1 MTIKGIFE
9 LFIGIAM
16 FLFGMSLM
24 GDGLKQ
30 VAGNKLEVILYKL
43 TGSPIKGMLFGTGIT
58 TVIQSS
64 SATSVMVVGF
74 VNSGVMRLRQ
84 AIPVVLGAILGT
96 SITGWV
102 ICLSSLDGASGW
114 VAIFSSTSLTCITA
128 VAGAILRLF
137 TKSRTKKHVGDILL
151 GFSVL
156 MLGMS
161 TMSGAMSPLKD
172 DPTFVNILT
181 KFSNPF
187 IGILVG
193 ICFTCVLQSA
203 SAAVG
208 ILQVLTITGTISFE
222 ISLPLIMGISI
233 GAAVPVLLSAV
244 GATRDGK
251 RTALSYLI
259 SNVCGVILFA
269 IIFYGLSV
277 FIDYPFM
284 GTIMT
289 TVTVAAMNTL
299 YRLVVILALMPLYKQ
314 IEAISGWLVR
324 ADEQKDDIFNLVPLE
339 DRFISHPT
347 LALEQ
352 SRKAVGDMADRSRD
366 NFFRSLDLL
375 ESYTPKDYTYI
386 KNQESAVDR
395 YEDVLGTYLLKV
407 NAGELDAD
415 SNKLLSTFLHTIADF
430 ERISDHAMNLAES
443 AKELFE
449 KENPLSIDARNEL
462 KVLQNAVSE
471 VVNIAFDAFLH
482 NDLSL
487 AARVEPLEDVIDVL
501 CDQMKLYHV
510 ERMRQG
516 RCSFDTGFIFNDLIT
531 NYERVAD
538 HCSNIA
544 AAMIE
549 IDSDS
554 FDTHAYLRTLKR
566 LKLES
571 FEIYYD
577 EYAEKYSLDN
587 IIDAKSLPTYE

>member
-1 MTIKGIFE
+1 MGIKGIFE

-30 VAGNKLEVILYKL
+30 VAGNKLEVVLYRL
-43 TGSPIKGMLFGTGIT
+43 TGSPMKGLLFGTGIT

-74 VNSGVMRLRQ
+74 VNSGMMRLRQ

-102 ICLSSLDGASGW
+102 ICLSELEGATGW
-114 VAIFSSTSLTCITA
+114 VSLFSSTSLTCLTG
-128 VAGAILRLF
+128 VVGVVLRLF
-137 TKSRTKKHVGDILL
+137 TKSRLKKHIGDVLL

-161 TMSGAMSPLKD
+161 TMSGAMGPLKE
-172 DPTFVNILT
+172 DPSFIGLLT
-181 KFSNPF
+181 RFSNPL
-187 IGILVG
+187 IGIIVG
-193 ICFTCVLQSA
+193 IGFTCLLQSA

-208 ILQVLTITGTISFE
+208 ILQVLTITGSISFS
-222 ISLPLIMGISI
+222 IALPLVMGISI

-259 SNVCGVILFA
+259 SNCCGVVIFG
-269 IIFYGLSV
+269 IIFYGLEA
-277 FIDYPFM
+277 FIDFSFM
-284 GTIMT
+284 DTVLNM
-289 TVTVAAMNTL
+289 VTVALMNTL
-299 YRLVVILALMPLYKQ
+299 YRLVVIAVLMPLYKQ
-314 IEAISGWLVR
+314 IEAISGFLVR
-324 ADEQKDDIFNLVPLE
+324 EGREQEDMFNLIPLE
-339 DRFISHPT
+339 ERFINNPS

-352 SRKAVGDMADRSRD
+352 SRKAIGDMASRAAD
-366 NFFRSLDLL
+366 NFERSLQLL
-375 ESYTPKDYTYI
+375 HDYKSADYTYI

-407 NAGELDAD
+407 NAGELDSE
-415 SNKLLSTFLHTIADF
+415 SNKSLSTFLHTIADF
-430 ERISDHAMNLAES
+430 ERISDHAMNLADS

-449 KENPLSIDARNEL
+449 KENPLSAAARTEL
-462 KVLQNAVSE
+462 HTMEAAVSE
-471 VVNIAFDAFLH
+471 IVDITFSAFH
-482 NDLSL
+482 KNDLSL
-487 AARVEPLEDVIDVL
+487 ASRVEPLEEVIDNL
-501 CDQMKLYHV
+501 CDQLKLHHV

-516 RCSFDTGFIFNDLIT
+516 LCSFETGFIFNDLLT

-549 IDSDS
+549 IESDS
-554 FDTHAYLRTLKR
+554 FDTHAYLRTVKR

-571 FEIYYD
+571 FDIYYD
-577 EYAEKYSLDN
+577 EYAEKYSLDT
-587 IIDAKSLPTYE
+587 AAVPASK

>member
-1 MTIKGIFE
+1 MAIKGILE

-16 FLFGMSLM
+16 FLFGMNLM

-74 VNSGVMRLRQ
+74 VNSGMMRLRQ

-102 ICLSSLDGASGW
+102 ICLSNFDGASGW
-114 VAIFSSTSLTCITA
+114 VALFSSTSLTCITA
-128 VAGAILRLF
+128 VVGVILRLF
-137 TKSRTKKHVGDILL
+137 TKSRLKHHVGDILL

-161 TMSGAMSPLKD
+161 TMSGAMAPIKENA
-172 DPTFVNILT
+172 TFIGILT
-181 KFSNPF
+181 TFSNPI

-193 ICFTCVLQSA
+193 VGFTCVLQSA

-208 ILQVLTITGTISFE
+208 ILQALTVTGSIRFD
-222 ISLPLIMGISI
+222 IALPLIMGISI

-259 SNVCGVILFA
+259 SNLCGVILFA
-269 IIFYGLSV
+269 VVFYGLNA
-277 FIDYPFM
+277 FIDYPFS
-284 GTIMT
+284 GTIMD
-289 TVTVAAMNTL
+289 TVTVALMNTL
-299 YRLVVILALMPLYKQ
+299 YRLVVVLVLMPLYRQ
-314 IEAISGWLVR
+314 IGTISGWLVPES
-324 ADEQKDDIFNLVPLE
+324 EQPEDLFNLVPLE
-339 DRFISHPT
+339 ERFIPHPT

-352 SRKAVGDMADRSRD
+352 SRKAIGDMAGRARD
-366 NFFRSLDLL
+366 NLL
-375 ESYTPKDYTYI
+375 RALELLHHYVPTDYTYI
-386 KNQESAVDR
+386 KNQETAVDQ

-407 NAGELDAD
+407 NASELDAD
-415 SNKLLSTFLHTIADF
+415 SNKNLSTFLHTIADF
-430 ERISDHAMNLAES
+430 ERISDHAMNLADS
-443 AKELFE
+443 AKELYE
-449 KENPLSIDARNEL
+449 KNNPLSSAARVEL
-462 KVLQNAVSE
+462 QTIETAVAE
-471 VVNIAFDAFLH
+471 VVGITIDAFLQ
-482 NDLSL
+482 NNLSK
-487 AARVEPLEDVIDVL
+487 AARVEPLEEVIDSL
-501 CDQMKLYHV
+501 CNQLKLHHVDRMK
-510 ERMRQG
+510 QG
-516 RCSFDTGFIFNDLIT
+516 LCSFDTGFIFNDLLT

-549 IDSDS
+549 IESDS
-554 FDTHAYLRTLKR
+554 FDTHAYLRTVKR

-571 FEIYYD
+571 FEVYYD
-577 EYAEKYSLDN
+577 EYAEKYDLERVTSV
-587 IIDAKSLPTYE
+587 SQ